1 MGEVCIQRSLV
12 VEHRYD
18 AVKASNHAGDVSLE
32 VRRLH
37 VLRVDGL
44 EQVTGGRGVVEDAA
58 EQKTRLL
65 QKIYIIMIKKRRR
78 S

>member
-18 AVKASNHAGDVSLE
+18 AVKSTNHAGHVSLE

-58 EQKTRLL
+58 E
-65 QKIYIIMIKKRRR
+65 KRRVYYR
-78 S
+78 KYT